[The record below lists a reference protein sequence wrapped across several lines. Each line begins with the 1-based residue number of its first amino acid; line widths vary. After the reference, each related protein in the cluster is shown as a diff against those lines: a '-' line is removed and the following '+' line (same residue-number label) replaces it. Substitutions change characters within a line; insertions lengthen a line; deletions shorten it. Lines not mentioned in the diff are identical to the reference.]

1 MGLMAISLLVQMDF
15 PWLFSS
21 LVGVLKK
28 EIMEVF
34 QNFHTQVVFE
44 KSLNTA
50 FLALIP
56 KKANAVEIKDFGP
69 ISLVGGMYKIILKE
83 LANRL

>member
-15 PWLFSS
+15 PWLFSG

-56 KKANAVEIKDFGP
+56 KKANAMEIKDFRP
-69 ISLVGGMYKIILKE
+69 ISLVGGVYKIILKV
-83 LANRL
+83 LAN

>member
-1 MGLMAISLLVQMDF
+1 M
-15 PWLFSS
+15 
-21 LVGVLKK
+21 LKK

-56 KKANAVEIKDFGP
+56 KKANAMEIKDFRP
-69 ISLVGGMYKIILKE
+69 INLVGGVYKIILKV
-83 LANRL
+83 LAN

>member
-56 KKANAVEIKDFGP
+56 KKANAMEIKDFRP
-69 ISLVGGMYKIILKE
+69 ISLVGGVYQIILKV
-83 LANRL
+83 LAN

>member
-50 FLALIP
+50 YLALIP
-56 KKANAVEIKDFGP
+56 KKANAMEIKDFRP
-69 ISLVGGMYKIILKE
+69 ISLVGGVYKIILKV
-83 LANRL
+83 LAN

>member
-56 KKANAVEIKDFGP
+56 KKANAMEMKDFRP
-69 ISLVGGMYKIILKE
+69 ISLVGGVYKIILKV
-83 LANRL
+83 LAN

>member
-44 KSLNTA
+44 KSLNTT

-56 KKANAVEIKDFGP
+56 KKANAMEIKDFRP
-69 ISLVGGMYKIILKE
+69 ISLVGGVYKIILKV
-83 LANRL
+83 LAN

>member
-34 QNFHTQVVFE
+34 QNFHTKVVFE

-56 KKANAVEIKDFGP
+56 KKANAMEIKDFRP
-69 ISLVGGMYKIILKE
+69 ISLVGGVYKIILKV
-83 LANRL
+83 LAN

>member
-44 KSLNTA
+44 KSLNIA

-56 KKANAVEIKDFGP
+56 KKANAMEIKDFRP
-69 ISLVGGMYKIILKE
+69 ISLVGGVYKIILKV
-83 LANRL
+83 LAN